1 MELQNKVILMNY
13 YRRLVIFVVLLKN
26 TMEKIFNDTKV
37 AFSLKS
43 DTELDRAYF
52 LFKLIDSQP
61 LVRIGT
67 AVTNFA
73 IKAHLPVE
81 GLIRATVFDHFCG
94 GVNENDC
101 LSVVD
106 KMYTKGVSSVLDYS
120 VEGKEEEEQFDAALE
135 MTLKTIEFA
144 KEKQA
149 IPFAVFKPTGFGRMD
164 LYIKIGEKQTLTAT
178 EQNEWDK
185 VVNRFDIVCKE
196 AHQKN
201 VALLID
207 AEESWMQDAADDL
220 VTDMMRK
227 YNKEKAIVFN
237 TLQMY
242 RWDRLDYLEKL
253 QETAKAEGFFIGM
266 KLVRGAYM
274 EKENAHAEEKG
285 VPSPICVSKEA
296 TDINYDASV
305 HYMIEH
311 LSTMAIFAG
320 THNEESSYRLMQL
333 MQEKNISK
341 NDPRIWFGQLYGMSD
356 NISYN
361 LANAGYN
368 VAKYLPFGPV
378 RDVMP
383 YLIRRAEENTSVA
396 GQTSRELT
404 LIKTE
409 RDRRKGK

>member
-1 MELQNKVILMNY
+1 
-13 YRRLVIFVVLLKN
+13 
-26 TMEKIFNDTKV
+26 MEKIFNNTQV

-52 LFKLIDSQP
+52 LFKMIANQP

-73 IKAHLPVE
+73 LKANLPVE

-94 GVNENDC
+94 GVNEVDC

-120 VEGKEEEEQFDAALE
+120 VEGKEEEDQFDAALE

-144 KEKQA
+144 EERQA
-149 IPFAVFKPTGFGRMD
+149 IPFAVFKPTGFGRFE
-164 LYIKIGEKQTLTAT
+164 LYEKLGEKQVLTPE
-178 EQNEWDK
+178 EQAEWNR
-185 VVNRFDIVCKE
+185 VVERFDLVCKD
-196 AHQKN
+196 AHSKN

-207 AEESWMQDAADDL
+207 GEESWMQDAADDL
-220 VTDMMRK
+220 VTEMMRK

-242 RWDRLDYLEKL
+242 RWDRVDYLKKL
-253 QETAKAEGFFIGM
+253 HEQAKNEGFFIGM

-274 EKENAHAEEKG
+274 EKEIARAEEKG
-285 VPSPICVSKEA
+285 YSSPICASKED
-296 TDINYDASV
+296 TDENYDAAV
-305 HYMIEH
+305 RYMIEH
-311 LSTMAIFAG
+311 LNMMSIFAG
-320 THNEESSYRLMQL
+320 THNESSTYTLMELMQ
-333 MQEKNISK
+333 QKGIK
-341 NDPRIWFGQLYGMSD
+341 TNDDRIWFGQLYGMSD

-361 LANAGYN
+361 LAAHGYN

-378 RDVMP
+378 KDVMP

>member
-1 MELQNKVILMNY
+1 MD
-13 YRRLVIFVVLLKN
+13 
-26 TMEKIFNDTKV
+26 KIFNNTEV
-37 AFSLKS
+37 AFALKS

-52 LFKLIDSQP
+52 LFKMIANEP

-73 IKAHLPVE
+73 LKAHLPVD

-94 GVNENDC
+94 GVNEMDC

-120 VEGKEEEEQFDAALE
+120 VEGKEEEAQFDAALA
-135 MTLKTIEFA
+135 MTLKTVEFA
-144 KEKQA
+144 KERQA
-149 IPFAVFKPTGFGRMD
+149 IPFAVFKPTGLGRLD
-164 LYIKIGEKQTLTAT
+164 LYTKIGEKQPLSADEQTEWNRVKERFEIICKTAHSK
-178 EQNEWDK
+178 D
-185 VVNRFDIVCKE
+185 
-196 AHQKN
+196 

-207 AEESWMQDAADDL
+207 GEESWMQDAADDL
-220 VTDMMRK
+220 VEEMMRK

-242 RWDRLDYLEKL
+242 RWDRMDYLKALHER
-253 QETAKAEGFFIGM
+253 AKRDGFFIGM

-274 EKENAHAEEKG
+274 EKEHKRAEENG
-285 VPSPICVSKEA
+285 YPTPICASKQA
-296 TDINYDASV
+296 TDDNYNAAVD
-305 HYMIEH
+305 YMMEH
-311 LSTMAIFAG
+311 IDSMAIFAG
-320 THNEESSYRLMQL
+320 THNEESSYKVMELL
-333 MQEKNISK
+333 SAKGLTK
-341 NDPRIWFGQLYGMSD
+341 NDHRIWFGQLYGMSD

-361 LANAGYN
+361 LASHGYN

-396 GQTSRELT
+396 GQTSRELN
-404 LIKTE
+404 LLKAE
-409 RDRRKGK
+409 RDRRKSK

>member
-1 MELQNKVILMNY
+1 
-13 YRRLVIFVVLLKN
+13 
-26 TMEKIFNDTKV
+26 MEKIFNNTET
-37 AFSLKS
+37 AFALKT

-52 LFKLIDSQP
+52 LFKMIANEP

-94 GVNENDC
+94 GVNEEDC

-120 VEGKEEEEQFDAALE
+120 VEGKEEESQFDIALQ

-144 KEKQA
+144 KERQA
-149 IPFAVFKPTGFGRMD
+149 IPFAVFKPTGIGRFD
-164 LYIKIGEKQTLTAT
+164 LYVKIGEKKTLTDS
-178 EQNEWDK
+178 EQIEWNR
-185 VVNRFDIVCKE
+185 VVERFDIICKT
-196 AHQKN
+196 AHEKD

-207 AEESWMQDAADDL
+207 AEESWMQDAADAI

-227 YNKEKAIVFN
+227 YNIQKIIVFN

-242 RWDRLDYLEKL
+242 RWDRLDYLKNL
-253 QETAKAEGFFIGM
+253 HQLAKSEGFLIGM

-274 EKENAHAEEKG
+274 EKENKRAEEKG
-285 VPSPICVSKEA
+285 YKSPICISKQA
-296 TDINYDASV
+296 TDDNYDASV
-305 HYMIEH
+305 LYMMEH
-311 LSTMAIFAG
+311 LEIMSIFAG
-320 THNEESSYRLMQL
+320 THNEESSYQL
-333 MQEKNISK
+333 MKMMQQKSITP
-341 NDPRIWFGQLYGMSD
+341 NDSRIWFGQLYGMSD

-361 LANAGYN
+361 LAEKGYN

-396 GQTSRELT
+396 GQTNRELN
-404 LIKTE
+404 LLKTE
-409 RDRRKGK
+409 KERRKANR

>member
-1 MELQNKVILMNY
+1 MD
-13 YRRLVIFVVLLKN
+13 
-26 TMEKIFNDTKV
+26 KIFNNTEV

-52 LFKLIDSQP
+52 LFKMIANEP

-73 IKAHLPVE
+73 LKAHLPVD

-94 GVNENDC
+94 GVNEIDC

-120 VEGKEEEEQFDAALE
+120 VEGKEEETQFDAALE
-135 MTLKTIEFA
+135 MTLKTVEFA
-144 KEKQA
+144 KERQA
-149 IPFAVFKPTGFGRMD
+149 IPFAVFKPTGLGRLD
-164 LYIKIGEKQTLTAT
+164 LYTKVGEKQPLSAE
-178 EQNEWDK
+178 EQAEWDK
-185 VVNRFDIVCKE
+185 VKERFEIICKT
-196 AHQKN
+196 AHSKD

-220 VTDMMRK
+220 VEDMMRK
-227 YNKEKAIVFN
+227 YNKEKVIVFN

-242 RWDRLDYLEKL
+242 RWDRMDYLKALHER
-253 QETAKAEGFFIGM
+253 AKADGFYIGM

-274 EKENAHAEEKG
+274 EKEHKRAEENG
-285 VPSPICVSKEA
+285 YPTPICASKQA
-296 TDINYDASV
+296 TDDNYNVAVD
-305 HYMIEH
+305 YMMKHIDK
-311 LSTMAIFAG
+311 MAIFAG
-320 THNEESSYRLMQL
+320 THNEESSYKLMEML
-333 MQEKNISK
+333 KANNIEIK
-341 NDPRIWFGQLYGMSD
+341 DQRIWFGQLYGMSD

-361 LANAGYN
+361 LASHGYN

-396 GQTSRELT
+396 GQTSRELN
-404 LIKTE
+404 LLKAE
-409 RDRRKGK
+409 RERRKSK

>member
-1 MELQNKVILMNY
+1 
-13 YRRLVIFVVLLKN
+13 
-26 TMEKIFNDTKV
+26 MEKIFNNTEI

-52 LFKLIDSQP
+52 LFKMIDNQP

-94 GVNENDC
+94 GVNEMDC

-120 VEGKEEEEQFDAALE
+120 VEGKEEEEQFDAALK

-144 KEKQA
+144 KERQA
-149 IPFAVFKPTGFGRMD
+149 IPFAVFKPTGFGRLD
-164 LYIKIGEKQTLTAT
+164 LYEKVGNKSELTSDEIA
-178 EQNEWDK
+178 EWNR
-185 VVNRFDIVCKE
+185 VEARFDLVCSE
-196 AHQKN
+196 AHTKN
-201 VALLID
+201 VPLLID
-207 AEESWMQDAADDL
+207 AEESWMQDAADAL
-220 VTDMMRK
+220 VTRMMQK

-242 RWDRLDYLEKL
+242 RWDRLDYLKNL
-253 QETAKAEGFFIGM
+253 HQQANSEGFYIGM
-266 KLVRGAYM
+266 KIVRGAYM
-274 EKENAHAEEKG
+274 EKENLRAEEKG
-285 VPSPICVSKEA
+285 YPTPICESKEV
-296 TDINYDASV
+296 TDENYDAAI
-305 HYMIEH
+305 HYMIENIDRM
-311 LSTMAIFAG
+311 SIFAG
-320 THNEESSYRLMQL
+320 THNELSSYTLMEF
-333 MQEKNISK
+333 MQNRNIDK
-341 NDPRIWFGQLYGMSD
+341 KDQRIWFGQLYGMSD

-361 LANAGYN
+361 LASNSYN
-368 VAKYLPFGPV
+368 NAKYLPFGPV

-396 GQTSRELT
+396 GQTSRELN
-404 LIKTE
+404 LIKAE